1 VPYLREEA
9 IVEMGRRALSL
20 AALVVGVTV
29 ITGGDALAQQK
40 YQVTQSP
47 ASTSQYL
54 QQHVI
59 SVEDAPQHQ
68 IRVYEIRF
76 EYPKNDFSIAGV
88 LVKETF
94 VRGISDY
101 VGFSGPFTTYVEYR
115 LQDGSKVFGRGTG
128 TSMMTKD
135 ATGNHVVKFSAVEN
149 LVGGTGRFK
158 GIRGQLHSIGQ
169 REVVAKTV
177 TQQLTGEY
185 WIEE

>member
-1 VPYLREEA
+1 
-9 IVEMGRRALSL
+9 MQMRRIALCLSAFL
-20 AALVVGVTV
+20 AAVACVVS
-29 ITGGDALAQQK
+29 GDALAQQK
-40 YQVTQSP
+40 YRVTQSP

-59 SVEDAPQHQ
+59 AVEDAPQHQ

-88 LVKETF
+88 LVKETI

-101 VGFSGPFTTYVEYR
+101 VGFSGPFTTYVVYTLE
-115 LQDGSKVFGRGTG
+115 DGNKVFGRGAG

-135 ATGNHVVKFSAVEN
+135 ANGNDVVKFSAVEN
-149 LVGGTGRFK
+149 FVGGTGRFK

-177 TQQLTGEY
+177 TQQLSGEY

>member
-1 VPYLREEA
+1 
-9 IVEMGRRALSL
+9 MKTRALTI
-20 AALVVGVTV
+20 AAFVVGT
-29 ITGGDALAQQK
+29 TFLATSDALAQQK
-40 YQVTQSP
+40 YRVIQSP

-59 SVEDAPQHQ
+59 SVDDAPQHQ
-68 IRVYEIRF
+68 IRIYEIRF

-88 LVKETF
+88 PVRETF

-135 ATGNHVVKFSAVEN
+135 ASGNDVVKFSAVEN